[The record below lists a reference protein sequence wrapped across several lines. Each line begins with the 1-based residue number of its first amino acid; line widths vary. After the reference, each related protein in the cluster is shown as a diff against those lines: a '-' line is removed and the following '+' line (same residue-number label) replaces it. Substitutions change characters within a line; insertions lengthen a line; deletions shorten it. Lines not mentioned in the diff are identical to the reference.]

1 MGLKRHFT
9 RFAPERSTIQNHR
22 HLSLFGKLLHEP
34 NLWHINRQSAAGG
47 MANGLF
53 WAFMPFPGQTVL
65 AAAIAI
71 YFRVNLPISLLAVWL
86 TNPLTMYPIYFAA
99 YKLGALLL
107 DVPHHPFHFE
117 ISWQWFTSTLTDIW
131 QPLLLGSV
139 ILGTLSSVTSYY
151 FIRGL
156 WRFAA
161 VRKWEERK
169 ERMRLQSIQK
179 QHSQEKE

>member
-1 MGLKRHFT
+1 MKRIFT
-9 RFAPERSTIQNHR
+9 RFAPHRTAIQNHR

-34 NLWHINRQSAAGG
+34 NLWHITRHSAAGG

-86 TNPLTMYPIYFAA
+86 TNPVTMYPLFFAS
-99 YKLGALLL
+99 YKLGAIILQLPPRH
-107 DVPHHPFHFE
+107 VHFVF
-117 ISWQWFTSTLTDIW
+117 SWQWFTGTLTDIW
-131 QPLLLGSV
+131 QPLLLGCF
-139 ILGTLSSVTSYY
+139 ILGSLTAGAGYY
-151 FIRGL
+151 AIRLL
-156 WRFAA
+156 WRIAA

-169 ERMRLQSIQK
+169 ERIRK
-179 QHSQEKE
+179 RKNNGG